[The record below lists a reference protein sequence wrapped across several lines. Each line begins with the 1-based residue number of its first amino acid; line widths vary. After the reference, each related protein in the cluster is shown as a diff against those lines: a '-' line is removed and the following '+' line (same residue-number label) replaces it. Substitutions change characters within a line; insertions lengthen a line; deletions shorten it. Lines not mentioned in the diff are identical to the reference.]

1 MKNWKKLLACLLV
14 GLMALTVFTACDASV
29 GAPMSPKRS
38 DAESESVKALCDT
51 FKGVTYD
58 KDLSE
63 KAYYVA
69 YWVAG
74 TSPSCS
80 VNKEKT
86 ELSRKNSVDNVA
98 KTYLNQGYYASAF
111 DSMGIGKGI
120 GGGMAKDDFT
130 PGFDIKPD
138 PNSTSDIIFVL
149 PKDGTYP
156 EAMTKAAKG
165 QDQTGR
171 CLCGKGR
178 RKLRCG
184 AVWVN
189 FITTNKA
196 AAARESAAAAL
207 FMPDYQPFRKAGR
220 GLPSLSHW

>member
-38 DAESESVKALCDT
+38 DAESKSVKALRDK
-51 FKGVTYD
+51 FKMTYNVEMTYNE
-58 KDLSE
+58 DLSE

-120 GGGMAKDDFT
+120 GGGMGADDFT

-165 QDQTGR
+165 KT
-171 CLCGKGR
+171 
-178 RKLRCG
+178 KLG
-184 AVWVN
+184 VAYVVKDGVSYAVV
-189 FITTNKA
+189 
-196 AAARESAAAAL
+196 L
-207 FMPDYQPFRKAGR
+207 FG
-220 GLPSLSHW
+220 

>member
-29 GAPMSPKRS
+29 GAPVSPKRS
-38 DAESESVKALCDT
+38 DAESKSVKALRDK
-51 FKGVTYD
+51 FKMTYNVEMTYNE
-58 KDLSE
+58 DLSE

-120 GGGMAKDDFT
+120 GGGMGADDFT

-165 QDQTGR
+165 KTKLGVAYVVD
-171 CLCGKGR
+171 KGVSY
-178 RKLRCG
+178 
-184 AVWVN
+184 AVV
-189 FITTNKA
+189 
-196 AAARESAAAAL
+196 L
-207 FMPDYQPFRKAGR
+207 FG
-220 GLPSLSHW
+220 

>member
-14 GLMALTVFTACDASV
+14 SLMALTAFTACDASV

-38 DAESESVKALCDT
+38 NAESKSVKALRDK
-51 FKGVTYD
+51 FKMIYNVEMTYNE
-58 KDLSE
+58 DLSE

-130 PGFDIKPD
+130 PGFEIETEWSLKDDTIRF
-138 PNSTSDIIFVL
+138 TL
-149 PKDGTYP
+149 PKDNIVT
-156 EAMTKAAKG
+156 ETMTTAAKG
-165 QDQTGR
+165 KT
-171 CLCGKGR
+171 
-178 RKLRCG
+178 KLG
-184 AVWVN
+184 VAYVVKDGVSYAVV
-189 FITTNKA
+189 
-196 AAARESAAAAL
+196 L
-207 FMPDYQPFRKAGR
+207 FG
-220 GLPSLSHW
+220 

>member
-38 DAESESVKALCDT
+38 NAESKSVKALRDK
-51 FKGVTYD
+51 FKMIYNVEMTYNE
-58 KDLSE
+58 DLSE

-165 QDQTGR
+165 KT
-171 CLCGKGR
+171 
-178 RKLRCG
+178 KLG
-184 AVWVN
+184 VAYVVKDGVSYAVV
-189 FITTNKA
+189 
-196 AAARESAAAAL
+196 L
-207 FMPDYQPFRKAGR
+207 FG
-220 GLPSLSHW
+220 